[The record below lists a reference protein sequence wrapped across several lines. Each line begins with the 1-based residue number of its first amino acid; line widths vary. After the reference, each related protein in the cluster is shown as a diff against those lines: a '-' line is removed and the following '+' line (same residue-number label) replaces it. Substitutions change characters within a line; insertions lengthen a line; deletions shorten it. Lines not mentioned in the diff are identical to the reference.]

1 MKNILLIDYENV
13 QEISLDALKESDVQ
27 VLLFVGRS
35 QGKIPF
41 ELVRQAQGYGEAL
54 RWIKIEGDGKNNL
67 DFHIAYELGRLSSQ
81 IGKEAKLFVLS
92 KDKGYDS
99 LIAYMKT
106 ECFQALRISSV
117 AQLPFSKKG
126 IPHSEYTD
134 EVISNLK
141 KIAAGKRPRT
151 ASSLKKHVVNN
162 FGMKASPADIQVL
175 IEELFVKGL
184 ISEKNN
190 RIAYN
195 FCPASGLPPAPGFTL
210 MESFFFDILG

>member
-1 MKNILLIDYENV
+1 
-13 QEISLDALKESDVQ
+13 
-27 VLLFVGRS
+27 
-35 QGKIPF
+35 
-41 ELVRQAQGYGEAL
+41 
-54 RWIKIEGDGKNNL
+54 
-67 DFHIAYELGRLSSQ
+67 
-81 IGKEAKLFVLS
+81 
-92 KDKGYDS
+92 
-99 LIAYMKT
+99 
-106 ECFQALRISSV
+106 LRISSV

-195 FCPASGLPPAPGFTL
+195 F
-210 MESFFFDILG
+210 